1 MPSQRISSLCNHPNL
16 WLDNEIIS
24 AFLLVLAVTIFN
36 SIEWPGRTCGEGSQ
50 GSRDP
55 FPGSG
60 AHSPGMISCLPK
72 QSCASAW
79 GAGWGG
85 GAGGGWADILLQVC
99 NTIKKGEKEINSA
112 KSSPPSNYFFCWV
125 GRRAVS
131 KRKQRR
137 REKEMEENSAVVE
150 QDILK
155 ILCLF
160 SISELASP
168 RV

>member
-1 MPSQRISSLCNHPNL
+1 M
-16 WLDNEIIS
+16 
-24 AFLLVLAVTIFN
+24 
-36 SIEWPGRTCGEGSQ
+36 GRRAGVGDGGWAEGR
-50 GSRDP
+50 G
-55 FPGSG
+55 
-60 AHSPGMISCLPK
+60 
-72 QSCASAW
+72 
-79 GAGWGG
+79 
-85 GAGGGWADILLQVC
+85 GGGWTDILLQFC

-112 KSSPPSNYFFCWV
+112 RPSPPSKYFFCWV

-160 SISELASP
+160 SIPELASP